1 MTAIEPSPSSPA
13 QAPAQGFSLMRMLL
27 ELAIVTAMAIGAG
40 ALLATLLES
49 PPPNGDAAAQK
60 DGTAHKDAAAN
71 KDCARPGVALVDL
84 PPIVTNIGTPTDV
97 WARVEASIVL
107 DGKTIE
113 HPEILAGEI
122 ASDELAYLR
131 TLNIA
136 QVEGPIGLE
145 NVRQDLADRAYVR
158 SNGKVSEFI
167 LKTLVLQ

>member
-1 MTAIEPSPSSPA
+1 MTAIESSASAPA
-13 QAPAQGFSLMRMLL
+13 QAPARGFSVMRLFM
-27 ELAIVTAMAIGAG
+27 ELAIVTAMAVGAG
-40 ALLATLLES
+40 ALLATLLDL
-49 PPPNGDAAAQK
+49 PPPKADAATQRNGSSSK
-60 DGTAHKDAAAN
+60 GAAN

-84 PPIVTNIGTPTDV
+84 PPIITNIGSPTDV
-97 WARVEASIVL
+97 WARVEAAIVL
-107 DGKTIE
+107 DSKTVE

>member
-1 MTAIEPSPSSPA
+1 MTAIDSSSSTPA
-13 QAPAQGFSLMRMLL
+13 PVAEQKFSLMRMVL
-27 ELAIVTAMAIGAG
+27 EMAIVTVIAIGAG
-40 ALLATLLES
+40 ALLATLLE
-49 PPPNGDAAAQK
+49 PPPPKADAAAQK
-60 DGTAHKDAAAN
+60 DGPEHKAAAS
-71 KDCARPGVALVDL
+71 KECARPSVAMVDL

-97 WARVEASIVL
+97 WARVEASIVV
-107 DGKTIE
+107 DGKNVE

-145 NVRQDLADRAYVR
+145 NIRQDLADRAYVR
-158 SNGKVSEFI
+158 SGGKVSEFI

>member
-1 MTAIEPSPSSPA
+1 
-13 QAPAQGFSLMRMLL
+13 MRLSM
-27 ELAIVTAMAIGAG
+27 ELAIVTAMAVGAG
-40 ALLATLLES
+40 ALLATLLE
-49 PPPNGDAAAQK
+49 PPPPKADAAAQK
-60 DGTAHKDAAAN
+60 NEPSSNGAVAN
-71 KDCARPGVALVDL
+71 NDCARPGVALVDL
-84 PPIVTNIGTPTDV
+84 PPIITNIGSPSDV
-97 WARVEASIVL
+97 WARVEAAIVL
-107 DGKTIE
+107 DGKTVE

-158 SNGKVSEFI
+158 SKGKVSEFI

>member
-1 MTAIEPSPSSPA
+1 M
-13 QAPAQGFSLMRMLL
+13 
-27 ELAIVTAMAIGAG
+27 
-40 ALLATLLES
+40 
-49 PPPNGDAAAQK
+49 
-60 DGTAHKDAAAN
+60 
-71 KDCARPGVALVDL
+71 VDL

-107 DGKTIE
+107 DGKNVE

-158 SNGKVSEFI
+158 SGGKVSEFI

>member
-1 MTAIEPSPSSPA
+1 MTAVESAASAAAESK
-13 QAPAQGFSLMRMLL
+13 APGFSLMRTLM

-40 ALLATLLES
+40 ALLATLLA
-49 PPPNGDAAAQK
+49 PPPVKADATTQK
-60 DGTAHKDAAAN
+60 EGASSKGAAAN
-71 KDCARPGVALVDL
+71 KECARPGMALVDL
-84 PPIVTNIGTPTDV
+84 PPIVTNIGSPTDI
-97 WARVEASIVL
+97 WARVEAAIVI
-107 DGKTIE
+107 DGKNVE

-136 QVEGPIGLE
+136 QIEGPIGLE

>member
-1 MTAIEPSPSSPA
+1 M
-13 QAPAQGFSLMRMLL
+13 
-27 ELAIVTAMAIGAG
+27 
-40 ALLATLLES
+40 LATLLE
-49 PPPNGDAAAQK
+49 PPPPKADAAAQK
-60 DGTAHKDAAAN
+60 DEPERNGAAAN
-71 KDCARPGVALVDL
+71 KDCARPSVAMVDL

-107 DGKTIE
+107 DGKNVE
-113 HPEILAGEI
+113 HPEILAAEI

-145 NVRQDLADRAYVR
+145 NIRQDLADRAYVR
-158 SNGKVSEFI
+158 SGGKVSEFI

>member
-1 MTAIEPSPSSPA
+1 MTAIESSPSSPA
-13 QAPAQGFSLMRMLL
+13 QVPAQGFSLMGMLL
-27 ELAIVTAMAIGAG
+27 ELAIVTVMAIGAG
-40 ALLATLLES
+40 ALLATLLE
-49 PPPNGDAAAQK
+49 PPPKTETATQK
-60 DGTAHKDAAAN
+60 DDPAHKAAAAN